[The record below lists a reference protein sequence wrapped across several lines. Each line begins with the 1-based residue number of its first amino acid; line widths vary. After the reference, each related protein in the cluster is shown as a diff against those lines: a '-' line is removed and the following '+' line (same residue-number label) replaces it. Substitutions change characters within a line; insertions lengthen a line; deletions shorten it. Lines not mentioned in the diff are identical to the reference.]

1 MNTIMAIDTDKTVHE
16 RQTAEWQKY
25 GIGTL
30 RINSINEAISH
41 IMQGDLFLFIAINE
55 DTIPDFM
62 SKLPILRD
70 ITNQPIFVITS
81 NYTIDKKVQAMHLGA
96 DVYDPFDKYVK
107 KNVIA
112 ALEIL
117 DLQNRWVNR
126 PLHRSNVLIGRD
138 IILSESRHDVF
149 INDIKVSLTKLEFD
163 MLKYLLMHNGNIVTH
178 TQILNKVMES
188 EYTENGS
195 DFIWRTIS
203 RLRSKISEVAPG
215 REYIKAERGVGYKF
229 IE

>member
-1 MNTIMAIDTDKTVHE
+1 MAIDTNQIVHD
-16 RQTAEWQKY
+16 RQTEEWLKY
-25 GIGTL
+25 GIGTI
-30 RINSINEAISH
+30 RINTITEAVSFLVR
-41 IMQGDLFLFIAINE
+41 GDLFLFIAINE

-62 SKLPILRD
+62 PKLPIIRD
-70 ITNQPIFVITS
+70 ATNQPIFVITS
-81 NYTIDKKVQAMHLGA
+81 SYTIDKKVKAMHMGA

-107 KNVIA
+107 NNVIA

-117 DLQNRWVNR
+117 DLQNRWANR
-126 PLHRSNVLIGRD
+126 PLHQSNVLIGRD

-163 MLKYLLMHNGNIVTH
+163 MLKYLLSHKGNIVTH
-178 TQILNKVMES
+178 TQILNKVMDS

-203 RLRSKISEVAPG
+203 RLRRKISGVAPG
-215 REYIKAERGVGYKF
+215 CEYIKAERGIGYKF